1 MQVLLRQRHFSGKM
15 GSTSGGN
22 IHQNQPQQA
31 QGLTALLVMIAVLCI
46 LLAYCFWGAP
56 WCRSFCRRRVCC
68 FCPMDDPEGIDM
80 GSTADGPAATPTIIL
95 LPFGRMLV
103 VDGAVFAQ
111 LQADSRGLDLME
123 LGENIIRTQRY
134 QTGSSPSIFQVDSET
149 TSKGLSPILDSFAPP
164 TYDSIFGSRHFVSDL
179 PPSYSEISLQIRT
192 RALHDELNNRRNSIN
207 QLHTNLH
214 RPTDICPIAE
224 EESDR
229 IATSEEDIRESR
241 V

>member
-1 MQVLLRQRHFSGKM
+1 MTVSHVLRKQEKFVMLLNMIYVCNIQQHNETVTFVIGKM

-22 IHQNQPQQA
+22 INQNQPQQA

-68 FCPMDDPEGIDM
+68 FCPMDDPEGIEM
-80 GSTADGPAATPTIIL
+80 GSTAEVPAATPTIIL

-134 QTGSSPSIFQVDSET
+134 QTGSSPSIFQV
-149 TSKGLSPILDSFAPP
+149 
-164 TYDSIFGSRHFVSDL
+164 SR
-179 PPSYSEISLQIRT
+179 
-192 RALHDELNNRRNSIN
+192 AELKLNIIW
-207 QLHTNLH
+207 HG
-214 RPTDICPIAE
+214 
-224 EESDR
+224 
-229 IATSEEDIRESR
+229 
-241 V
+241 